1 MEAIVLAG
9 GLGTRLR
16 EEVNDIPKCMAP
28 VNGKPFLEYVL
39 NYLESQFVDQ
49 VILALGY
56 KYESIIDWLKT
67 KAFTFKI
74 KWVIEQEPLG
84 TGGGIKRALNKS
96 EEQQVFILNGD
107 TLFKVDLRQMRA
119 ASDQLHKAVLAL
131 KPMDN
136 FDRYGVVQLDESQN
150 IIAFEEKEFRKTGL
164 INGGVYLL
172 NKRSENFRAFPDKF
186 SLETDFLE
194 KEAGSKTLKG
204 FTSNAYFIDIGI
216 PEDYQRAQKELPGS

>member
-16 EEVNDIPKCMAP
+16 EEVKDIPKCMAP
-28 VNGKPFLEYVL
+28 VSGKPFLEYVL

-49 VILALGY
+49 VILSLGY
-56 KYESIIDWLKT
+56 KHDVVTDWLKT

-84 TGGGIKRALNKS
+84 TGGGVRRALNKS
-96 EEQQVFILNGD
+96 EQPQVFILNGD
-107 TLFKVDLRQMRA
+107 TLFKVNLQEMQA
-119 ASDQLHKAVLAL
+119 ASDEFHKAVLAL
-131 KPMDN
+131 KPMSN
-136 FDRYGVVQLDESQN
+136 FDRYGAVQMDEAKN
-150 IIAFEEKEFRKTGL
+150 IIAFEEKQFRETGL

-172 NKRSENFRAFPDKF
+172 NKRSEDFRAFPDKF

-194 KEAGSKTLKG
+194 RQTGSKSLKG
-204 FTSNAYFIDIGI
+204 YESDAYFIDIGV
-216 PEDYQRAQKELPGS
+216 PEDYQRAQTELAGR

>member
-1 MEAIVLAG
+1 
-9 GLGTRLR
+9 
-16 EEVNDIPKCMAP
+16 
-28 VNGKPFLEYVL
+28 
-39 NYLESQFVDQ
+39 VDQ

>member
-204 FTSNAYFIDIGI
+204 FTSTAYFIDIGI